1 MRTRR
6 YVKEREGR
14 KERPSDIVRLEGKTC
29 LKSRLMSCGSFFPLC
44 LQQACILSADICVAA
59 HGSRRRINML
69 FVTNTQVL
77 ALWVTSG
84 PKSVKSLT
92 RKVLKHRKQTT
103 EASDSQTTTRYF
115 MPNKNRSSYCE
126 LSAHRSPDD

>member
-44 LQQACILSADICVAA
+44 LQQACILYADICVAA
-59 HGSRRRINML
+59 DG
-69 FVTNTQVL
+69 
-77 ALWVTSG
+77 
-84 PKSVKSLT
+84 
-92 RKVLKHRKQTT
+92 
-103 EASDSQTTTRYF
+103 AS
-115 MPNKNRSSYCE
+115 
-126 LSAHRSPDD
+126 